1 MKILGQIKSIV
12 WVRKYARQDGSIQ
25 NIHRIEFE
33 AGSDTFLIETRKSME
48 TMTKQDIVAGAVG
61 YADIS
66 FSANEYK
73 DSKFQ
78 NIYLSNFTLANRNI
92 NTEAAT
98 QPATET
104 VTQATEQPAAPAA
117 APSEKTEEGKTGNL
131 PF

>member
-48 TMTKQDIVAGAVG
+48 TMTNNGIVAGAVG

-98 QPATET
+98 QPAAET
-104 VTQATEQPAAPAA
+104 VTQAAPAEAAA